1 MEDNPNPNP
10 NNDRDENERMSI
22 DLPDSASNVQL
33 LNMSE
38 TFQTPELRDLCR
50 RLQRNDPEL
59 DSLEFENSGETPLGY
74 GGPVGRAL
82 QGNTHV
88 SHMRLDMDG
97 LSSSTSRQNDED
109 VADLKPLLRYI
120 QNGAPLESLLIE
132 NSGDHNQVEMRAVLE
147 AAAASRFLTQVDFDM
162 NMANHHSEA
171 FCHLVENTRSILFMD
186 VFLRRDSRLQT

>member
-82 QGNTHV
+82 
-88 SHMRLDMDG
+88 LFA
-97 LSSSTSRQNDED
+97 L
-109 VADLKPLLRYI
+109 VANYHFESPRAARI
-120 QNGAPLESLLIE
+120 VGA
-132 NSGDHNQVEMRAVLE
+132 V
-147 AAAASRFLTQVDFDM
+147 AAAVTAVPPVTVTPHQWTWCCFL
-162 NMANHHSEA
+162 
-171 FCHLVENTRSILFMD
+171 
-186 VFLRRDSRLQT
+186 